1 MLNPSTESSV
11 VVRNA
16 RREKR
21 LWHDGKNMPS
31 LGCLACDQREVCGG
45 LQVERPLFDCTS
57 TCCGKPA
64 ACDRVCIKNP
74 KVFFRSVR
82 EIDGFEF
89 DNVPRAPLLP
99 KPSITGIVP
108 ILYHGSKRVTPFR
121 PAAACLPLYSVIAR
135 HDGTQ
140 RYASGAALAEKF
152 GIGPEV
158 PVILTG
164 TDTDAPLERWWSLGA
179 KRRDAIRALREI
191 GVKLVT
197 SPNYSLFT
205 DRPRWDDLHSMK
217 RIAIAYEEF
226 LSQGLPAAL
235 HVNARTDRDW
245 ERWTR
250 FVADRQEVTHLAF
263 EFGTGAGWAT
273 RIPWHI
279 DQLVGLS
286 RAVGRPLHLVVRGGA
301 KVLPNLMAAFDEV
314 TFLETTVFTK
324 TRARQRAVSTPSG
337 ILKWQKSPTAAG
349 EALDGLLNENW
360 QAVAECYAKTFG
372 RPVHLRAAS

>member
-1 MLNPSTESSV
+1 MLNPSPEVSH

-16 RREKR
+16 RREKG
-21 LWHDGKNMPS
+21 LWHDGKHMPS
-31 LGCLACDQREVCGG
+31 LGCQGCEERELCGG
-45 LQVERPLFDCTS
+45 LQVTRPLFDCTS
-57 TCCGKPA
+57 TCCGKPSS
-64 ACDRVCIKNP
+64 CDRVCIKNP

-89 DNVPRAPLLP
+89 DNVPRSPILP
-99 KPSITGIVP
+99 KPRLPEIVP

-140 RYASGAALAEKF
+140 RYATATALAEKF
-152 GIGPEV
+152 GIGSDV

-179 KRRDAIRALREI
+179 QRRDAIRSLRDLGI
-191 GVKLVT
+191 KLVT

-217 RIAIAYEEF
+217 RIAISYEEF
-226 LSQGLPAAL
+226 LSQGMTAAL

-245 ERWTR
+245 ERWTT
-250 FVADRQEVTHLAF
+250 FVADRPEVTHLAF

-279 DQLVGLS
+279 DQLVSLS
-286 RAVGRPLHLVVRGGA
+286 RAVGRPLHLVLRGGA
-301 KVLPNLMAAFDEV
+301 KVLPKLLDAFDDV
-314 TFLETTVFTK
+314 TLLETTVFTK
-324 TRARQRAVSTPSG
+324 TRSRQRAIPTPQG
-337 ILKWQKSPTAAG
+337 IVKWQKSPTAAD
-349 EALDGLLNENW
+349 ESLDALLNDNW
-360 QAVAECYAKTFG
+360 RVVAECYAKTFG
-372 RPVHLRAAS
+372 RDVNLRAAS

>member
-1 MLNPSTESSV
+1 MLNATLDV
-11 VVRNA
+11 ARVVRSS
-16 RREKR
+16 RRERR
-21 LWHDGKNMPS
+21 LWHDGKNTPS
-31 LGCLACDQREVCGG
+31 LGCLTCEQRGLCGG
-45 LQVERPLFDCTS
+45 LQVDRPLFDCTS
-57 TCCGKPA
+57 TCCGKPPT
-64 ACDRVCIKNP
+64 CDRVCIKNP
-74 KVFFRSVR
+74 RVFFRSVR

-89 DNVPRAPLLP
+89 DNVPRAPVLP
-99 KPSITGIVP
+99 SPPISGIVP

-140 RYASGAALAEKF
+140 RHASAAALAEKF
-152 GIGPEV
+152 GIGPNV

-164 TDTDAPLERWWSLGA
+164 TDTDAPLERWWSMGT
-179 KRRDAIRALREI
+179 KRRDAIRSLRDLGI
-191 GVKLVT
+191 RLVT

-226 LSQGLPAAL
+226 LSQGMPAAL

-245 ERWTR
+245 QRWTK
-250 FVADRQEVTHLAF
+250 FIADREEVTHLAF

-273 RIPWHI
+273 RTPWHI

-286 RAVGRPLHLVVRGGA
+286 RAVGRPLHLVLRGGA
-301 KVLPNLMAAFDEV
+301 KALPKLLASFDNI

-324 TRARQRAVSTPSG
+324 TRSRQRAVPTPHG
-337 ILKWQKSPTAAG
+337 FVKWQKSPTEAG
-349 EALDGLLNENW
+349 EALDALLNDNW
-360 QAVAECYAKTFG
+360 KAVAECYAKTFG
-372 RPVHLRAAS
+372 QDLGLRVAS

>member
-1 MLNPSTESSV
+1 MLNPSTDAPLA
-11 VVRNA
+11 VRNA

-31 LGCLACDQREVCGG
+31 LGCMSCEQRGLCGG

-57 TCCGKPA
+57 TCCGTPS

-82 EIDGFEF
+82 EIDGFEL
-89 DNVPRAPLLP
+89 DNVPRAPVLP
-99 KPSITGIVP
+99 RPAISGAVP
-108 ILYHGSKRVTPFR
+108 ILYHGSRRVTPFR
-121 PAAACLPLYSVIAR
+121 PAAVCLPLYSVIAR

-140 RYASGAALAEKF
+140 RYASAEALAEKF
-152 GIGPEV
+152 GIGSDV

-164 TDTDAPLERWWSLGA
+164 TDTDAPLERWWSLGE
-179 KRRDAIRALREI
+179 KRRDAIRSLRDLGI
-191 GVKLVT
+191 KLVT

-226 LSQGLPAAL
+226 LSQGVPAAL

-245 ERWTR
+245 ERWTK
-250 FVADRQEVTHLAF
+250 FVADRQEVTHIAF

-286 RAVGRPLHLVVRGGA
+286 RAAGRPLHLVLRGGV
-301 KVLPNLMAAFDEV
+301 KVLPDLVTAFDDI

-324 TRARQRAVSTPSG
+324 TRSRQRAVPTPQG
-337 ILKWQKSPTAAG
+337 FVKWQKSPTEAG
-349 EALDGLLNENW
+349 EALDGLLNDNW
-360 QAVAECYAKTFG
+360 IAVAESYAKTF
-372 RPVHLRAAS
+372 RRDVVLRRAS